1 MPAVQAAPTPAA
13 QPAPTAPPVY
23 EPPPP
28 PEKPDEGFSR
38 PLLSFRIDPL
48 SWLIEGR
55 LPLEMEMQIWKFI
68 SVELVPVFVTS
79 ELSPSLNRSFDGNVT
94 QHSNGLGALAG
105 ASIGLGFWVG
115 GKPMRGTVLRAIL
128 TDYGYTYRS
137 KFEGVQQDEVSHT
150 DRHFYGFLG
159 SNSTW
164 GIFTVSGGF
173 GLGVELN
180 KERRCF
186 PNNTVES
193 ATSDC
198 PKDEQLIAV
207 PDAAGNLGRADLHSF
222 SYPVEVMFRLSLGVT
237 F

>member
-1 MPAVQAAPTPAA
+1 M
-13 QPAPTAPPVY
+13 
-23 EPPPP
+23 
-28 PEKPDEGFSR
+28 
-38 PLLSFRIDPL
+38 LSFRIDPL

-55 LPLEMEMQIWKFI
+55 LPLEMEMQLWKFI

-94 QHSNGLGALAG
+94 QHSNGIGALAG
-105 ASIGLGFWVG
+105 SSLGLGFWVT

-128 TDYGYTYRS
+128 TNYGYTYRS
-137 KFEGVQQDEVSHT
+137 NLEGRQFDEVSHT
-150 DRHFYGFLG
+150 ERHFYGFLG

-164 GIFTVSGGF
+164 GIFTVAGGF

-186 PNNTVES
+186 SGTTVAS

-198 PKDEQLIAV
+198 PKDQQLIAV
-207 PDAAGNLGRADLHSF
+207 PNSAGTVGTADLHSF
-222 SYPVEVMFRLSLGVT
+222 SYPIQIMVRLSLCVT

>member
-1 MPAVQAAPTPAA
+1 M
-13 QPAPTAPPVY
+13 QPAPPSPY

-28 PEKPDEGFSR
+28 PPQKPADGFSR

-48 SWLIEGR
+48 SWLIDGR

-94 QHSNGLGALAG
+94 QHSNGIGALSG
-105 ASIGLGFWVG
+105 ASIGLGFWVSG
-115 GKPMRGTVLRAIL
+115 RPMRGTVLRAIL

-137 KFEGVQQDEVSHT
+137 NFAGKQVDEVSHT

-186 PNNTVES
+186 PGNSVAS

-198 PKDEQLIAV
+198 AKDQQLIAV
-207 PDAAGNLGRADLHSF
+207 PDSTGRLGWADLHSF
-222 SYPVEVMFRLSLGVT
+222 SYPIEAMVRLSLGVT